1 MTILD
6 LIKKSAVMLN
16 IAEVLQDDKLNSI
29 TTENE
34 KEVLS
39 SNFALTR
46 LFEFSKVMLNEIASY
61 YLPIVKT
68 VECETTNQQID
79 LNVCPN
85 LSRIIGIKNHNTFV
99 RYKIEDGVIKVKN
112 DGVYTVIYNH
122 QPKLESVFDSIEI
135 FDEDIGEDV
144 LINGLNS
151 YYCLAT
157 GLFEE
162 FNVYNDQ
169 YISKL
174 SKLKNLRVFAL
185 PCRGWSV

>member
-16 IAEVLQDDKLNSI
+16 IAEVLQDDNIANINS
-29 TTENE
+29 ENE
-34 KEVLS
+34 GQVLS

-46 LFEFSKVMLNEIASY
+46 LFEFTKVMFNEIASY

-68 VECETTNQQID
+68 IECETNNQQIN
-79 LNVCPN
+79 LNVCNN
-85 LSRIIGIKNHNTFV
+85 LLRIIGIKNHNTFV
-99 RYKIEDGVIKVKN
+99 RYKVEDGLIKLKS
-112 DGVYTVIYNH
+112 DGVYTIIYNQH
-122 QPKLESVFDSIEI
+122 PKLESLMDSIEI

-144 LINGLNS
+144 LVSGLNS

-162 FNVYNDQ
+162 FNIYNEQ
-169 YISKL
+169 YITKL
-174 SKLKNLRVFAL
+174 SKLKNLKVFAL